1 MDQMIAGTA
10 AVLHT
15 DSRSLKICRVT
26 VSKNANSSIRLYE
39 HQHGTS
45 TKDIQSAWTDQHV
58 QR

>member
-15 DSRSLKICRVT
+15 DSRSLKICRVG
-26 VSKNANSSIRLYE
+26 KNANSSIRLYE

>member
-15 DSRSLKICRVT
+15 DSHSLKICRAG
-26 VSKNANSSIRLYE
+26 KNANSSIRLYE